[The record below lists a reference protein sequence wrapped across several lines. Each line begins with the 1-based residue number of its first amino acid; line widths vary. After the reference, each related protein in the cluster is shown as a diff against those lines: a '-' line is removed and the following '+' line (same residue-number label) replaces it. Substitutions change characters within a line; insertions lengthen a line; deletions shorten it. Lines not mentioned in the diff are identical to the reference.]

1 MVKYFLFNPVSE
13 RIVAPVSESVPAV
26 PKRLSRG
33 LSGALPSATAISVP
47 PVDRL
52 IHLDFGQGGIEV
64 NEVENTIPGE
74 LYDELFKR

>member
-1 MVKYFLFNPVSE
+1 MVKYFLPKPVSP
-13 RIVAPVSESVPAV
+13 RIVAPVRESVPAA
-26 PKRLSRG
+26 PQRLSRG
-33 LSGALPSATAISVP
+33 LSGALPSATTISVP

-52 IHLDFGQGGIEV
+52 IHLDFSQGGVEV